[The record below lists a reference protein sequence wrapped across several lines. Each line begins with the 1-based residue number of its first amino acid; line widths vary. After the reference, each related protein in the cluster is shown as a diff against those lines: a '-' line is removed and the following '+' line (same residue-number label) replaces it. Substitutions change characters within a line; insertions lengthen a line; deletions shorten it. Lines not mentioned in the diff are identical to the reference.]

1 MLDSTAAYDDR
12 QTSCTGILHE
22 VEVFQLV
29 VDKAR
34 DHDNSN

>member
-12 QTSCTGILHE
+12 QTSCTGIHE

-29 VDKAR
+29 VDKVC